1 MQISHLNPIGYEART
16 DNGNKYKKTNLA
28 KTVSIASFVGFD
40 ALPYIFPKKL
50 GVLKPFSTQ
59 GVLAS
64 LGVLAKFDV
73 KKYAPFIVPAGFAL
87 DAALGYFTGKSTD
100 DAKNK
105 VRAQKAD
112 EQAEHINTN
121 A

>member
-40 ALPYIFPKKL
+40 ALPYIFPKKM
-50 GVLKPFSTQ
+50 GALKLFSTQ
-59 GVLAS
+59 GVLAT
-64 LGVLAKFDV
+64 LGTFAKLDV
-73 KKYAPFIVPAGFAL
+73 KKYAPFIVAAGFAL
-87 DAALGYFTGKSTD
+87 DTVFGYFIGKSTD

-105 VRAQKAD
+105 ANAQKAD